1 MRLVKKEYAVFDFE
15 ELGEEARQKAIDTHR
30 NFLQEVIDLDCETGE
45 FKRLLEMYGFSDVKV
60 YYSGFWSQGDG
71 ASFTGRY
78 RYKAGGLKA
87 VKAEFTGTWFKD
99 VIEYLDLLDGINKKC
114 FYSLLYRIDSNSR
127 YCHSNTMQVNSLED
141 YRDGYRD
148 LSKYEDD
155 ITEYVRGIADEF
167 YYLLEKSYT
176 SQFTNEA
183 VIESLE
189 CNEYEFYENGDM
201 A

>member
-1 MRLVKKEYAVFDFE
+1 MRIVKKEYQVYSFE
-15 ELGEEARQKAIDTHR
+15 ELGEEARQKAIDSHR
-30 NFLQEVIDLDCETGE
+30 NFLFKVVDLDCETGE
-45 FKRLLEMYGFSDVKV
+45 FKRLLEMYGFSDIKI

-87 VKAEFTGTWFKD
+87 VKAEYAGEWFKD
-99 VIEYLDLLDGINKKC
+99 VIEYLELLDGINKKC
-114 FYSLLYRIDSNSR
+114 FYSLLYRVDSSGR
-127 YCHSNTMQVNSLED
+127 YCHANTMQVNNLED

-155 ITEYVRGIADEF
+155 ITEYVRGIANEF
-167 YYLLEKSYT
+167 YYLLEKSYNGM
-176 SQFTNEA
+176 TNDEA
-183 VIESLE
+183 VIESIE